1 MGGENC
7 TNQKQEETERLAGC
21 LSSAELQLP
30 NTTNL
35 EDEAENSGPEQDP
48 KQLVAGNCTCLQV
61 GFNISCEAAGGEGKE
76 RERSRGWAWCG
87 CFTTGPQTD
96 GEERDGGREK
106 ACHTQAQIHRCIDT
120 HLGRGKRCS

>member
-61 GFNISCEAAGGEGKE
+61 GFNISCEAAGGGGEGE
-76 RERSRGWAWCG
+76 REEQRVGLVWLLHNRATDRRG
-87 CFTTGPQTD
+87 
-96 GEERDGGREK
+96 GERW
-106 ACHTQAQIHRCIDT
+106 
-120 HLGRGKRCS
+120 GKRESMPHTGTDTQMHRYTPGSR

>member
-61 GFNISCEAAGGEGKE
+61 GFNISCEAAGGGRGR
-76 RERSRGWAWCG
+76 RERGAEGGLGVAASQQGHRQ
-87 CFTTGPQTD
+87 TGRREM
-96 GEERDGGREK
+96 GEERK
-106 ACHTQAQIHRCIDT
+106 HATHRHRYTDA
-120 HLGRGKRCS
+120 